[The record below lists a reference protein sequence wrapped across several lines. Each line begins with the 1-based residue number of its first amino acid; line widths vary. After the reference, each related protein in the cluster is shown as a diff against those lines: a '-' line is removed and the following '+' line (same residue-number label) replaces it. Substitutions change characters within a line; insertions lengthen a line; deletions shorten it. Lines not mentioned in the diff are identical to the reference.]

1 MQLFA
6 VPGIGEVLPGSNL
19 SQLIIDALLAN
30 HTPLEQGDI
39 VCLAQK
45 IVSKAEGRYAIID
58 EVKPSQAALE
68 LALKCDKD
76 PRLVELILSESEE
89 VLRVRPGVVVVQHNL
104 GYVHANAGIDRSN
117 LIQSV
122 REQVLLLPL
131 DSDGSAEQLRQD
143 LQSHFNTK
151 LGVLINDS
159 AGRAWRVGTAGMA
172 IGVAGFE
179 AVEDLIGKPDRTGRI
194 MEVSQVAVA
203 DELAAASSF
212 MMGQGAEGLP
222 VVVIRGAQV
231 NLADGFDSKPL
242 IRNKATDLFR

>member
-6 VPGIGEVLPGSNL
+6 VPGIGEVLPDSNI
-19 SQLIIDALLAN
+19 SQLIIDALESN
-30 HTPLEQGDI
+30 ESPLEEGDI

-45 IVSKAEGRYAIID
+45 IVSKSEGRYAILD
-58 EVKPSQAALE
+58 EVQPSQAAKD
-68 LALKCDKD
+68 LAVKCDKD

-117 LIQSV
+117 LIEST

-131 DSDGSAEQLRQD
+131 DSDKSAESLRQS
-143 LQSHFNTK
+143 LQSHFNIS

-179 AVEDLIGKPDRTGRI
+179 AVEDLIGKPDRSGRI

-222 VVVIRGAQV
+222 LVIIRGAQV
-231 NLADGFDSKPL
+231 TLGDGFDSKPL
-242 IRNKATDLFR
+242 IRNKNTDLFR

>member
-58 EVKPSQAALE
+58 EVKPSQAAEE

-117 LIQSV
+117 LIESA

-231 NLADGFDSKPL
+231 NLGDGFDSKPL

>member
-6 VPGIGEVLPGSNL
+6 VPGIGEVLPGSDL
-19 SQLIIDALLAN
+19 SLLIIDALADN
-30 HTPLEQGDI
+30 NTPLESGD
-39 VCLAQK
+39 VLCLAQK
-45 IVSKAEGRYAIID
+45 IVSKAEGRYATLD
-58 EVKPSQAALE
+58 EVKPSKEAEALALE
-68 LALKCDKD
+68 CDKD

-117 LIQSV
+117 LVESD

-131 DSDGSAEQLRQD
+131 DSDASAETLRQN
-143 LQSHFNTK
+143 LQQHFK
-151 LGVLINDS
+151 SELGVLINDS
-159 AGRAWRVGTAGMA
+159 AGRAWRVGTTGMA

-179 AVEDLIGKPDRTGRI
+179 AVENLIGKPDRRGRI

-222 VVVIRGAQV
+222 VVVIRGAK
-231 NLADGFDSKPL
+231 S
-242 IRNKATDLFR
+242 

>member
-6 VPGIGEVLPGSNL
+6 VPGIGEVLPDSDL

-30 HTPLEQGDI
+30 NTPLIAGDV

-58 EVKPSQAALE
+58 EVKPSQEAEAL
-68 LALKCDKD
+68 AVQCDKD
-76 PRLVELILSESEE
+76 PRLVELILSESAE
-89 VLRVRPGVVVVQHNL
+89 VMRVRPGVVIVQHNL

-117 LIQSV
+117 LIDSDK
-122 REQVLLLPL
+122 EQVLLLPL
-131 DSDGSAEQLRQD
+131 DSDGSAETLRQS
-143 LQSHFNTK
+143 LQAYFDVP

-159 AGRAWRVGTAGMA
+159 AGRAWRVGTTGMA

-212 MMGQGAEGLP
+212 IMGQGAEGLP
-222 VVVIRGAQV
+222 LVIIRGAQL
-231 NLADGFDSKPL
+231 NLGDGFNSKPL
-242 IRNKATDLFR
+242 IRNKNTDLFR